1 VGKKNDDEN
10 DSQYCSQLSRGSS
23 HVVSSSG
30 WVKKISPESGS
41 SSQFHPGGNSPASK
55 SIFAFRLA
63 SASAAAAEFLALGGA
78 DLEAAAAAG
87 AGAAAT
93 AAEEEDVLEEDDLDA
108 AFCSA
113 ASLFH
118 KAIISSRTMDGALLE

>member
-1 VGKKNDDEN
+1 
-10 DSQYCSQLSRGSS
+10 
-23 HVVSSSG
+23 
-30 WVKKISPESGS
+30 VKKISPESGS

-63 SASAAAAEFLALGGA
+63 SASAAAAEFLAFGGA

-87 AGAAAT
+87 AGAGAAAA